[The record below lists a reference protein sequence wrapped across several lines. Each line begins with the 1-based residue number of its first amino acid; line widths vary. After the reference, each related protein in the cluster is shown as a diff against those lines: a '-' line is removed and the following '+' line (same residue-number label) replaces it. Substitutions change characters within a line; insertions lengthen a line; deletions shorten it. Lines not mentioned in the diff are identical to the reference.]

1 MAVTAVG
8 GNNFNAPRAKEA
20 TPAARE
26 ATGGIGN
33 TKDNNANNTQKT
45 TKNIAPTN
53 GQNNGA
59 GAPGKGANINLR
71 A

>member
-8 GNNFNAPRAKEA
+8 GNNFNAPRAKET

-26 ATGGIGN
+26 PTDRAGKAKGPN
-33 TKDNNANNTQKT
+33 PNDSQKT
-45 TKNIAPTN
+45 AKNIAPTEGPSN
-53 GQNNGA
+53 GSVGQTRGS
-59 GAPGKGANINLR
+59 NIDFR